1 MCRKVESPVYPVHPV
16 PIPRKFKSMEVDIL
30 GVFAHPDDLELTVGG
45 TMLRMKSLGYTTG
58 GLDVTRGEMGTRGT
72 VEGRAKE
79 AEDAAKILK
88 LDVRANLGLADGHV
102 FVDDPSRTAMV
113 QAFRHFK
120 PKLIVTHQIDDPH
133 PDHDHIA
140 RLVRE
145 AARLA
150 SMRNYHPGSR
160 ADVIPV
166 PKVAHNIFSRRVEP
180 SFVVDI
186 SEFLSDKMAAIRA
199 HASQFH
205 NPESTEPETRLTD
218 RRFLDELENRSRYF
232 GSLIGVEA
240 GEPFYVRETLNVYD
254 PLDLL
259 TQPMNLYS

>member
-1 MCRKVESPVYPVHPV
+1 MAEVE
-16 PIPRKFKSMEVDIL
+16 IL
-30 GVFAHPDDLELTVGG
+30 AVFAHPDDLELTVGG

-88 LDVRANLGLADGHV
+88 LDVRENLGLADGHV

-113 QAFRHFK
+113 RAFRRLK
-120 PKLIVTHQIDDPH
+120 PKVILTHQLDDPH

-145 AARLA
+145 SARLA
-150 SMRNYHPGSR
+150 SMRNYDPDSG
-160 ADVIPV
+160 ADVLQV
-166 PKVAHNIFSRRVEP
+166 PKVAHNIFSRRLEP
-180 SFVVDI
+180 SFIVDI
-186 SEFLSDKMAAIRA
+186 SDFLEDKMAAIRA

-205 NPESTEPETRLTD
+205 NPNSTEPETRLTNK
-218 RRFLDELENRSRYF
+218 RFLGEIENRSRYF

-240 GEPFYVRETLNVYD
+240 GEPFYVREILNIAD
-254 PLDLL
+254 PIHLL
-259 TQPMNLYS
+259 TGPMNLYS